1 MGVNRLERN
10 QSKGPQRSTYDTEFL
25 KFFLFDVLLATI
37 VGFVSWLVTRDHISS
52 LVISLVTGA
61 ILLLVELRFQ
71 LVKTKDDL
79 VESMGLQRAGLEDP
93 TLRSALRRLVTAYQ
107 GANARGDPKLSH
119 HARALLA
126 DVTND
131 MAQLQEGVLEIPQ
144 GSMYEWSLALMR
156 EAQHGV
162 QAHALV
168 EAHDFWLRGAG
179 KQYVEENLTAARRGV
194 KLSRVFTLDSTD
206 ELRPENLGLIQAQLE
221 AGIEVRVAFTKSLAR
236 ELLVDYAIFDDK
248 YVMYW
253 NLVPGT
259 KEVRSGRL
267 VATETEVRRARA
279 LHERVMNEAEPAA
292 AFIAR
297 LGLSLPVARTPGPAA
312 AKEAVPSSP
321 RRDSP

>member
-1 MGVNRLERN
+1 MPK
-10 QSKGPQRSTYDTEFL
+10 SPQRSTYDSEFL

-37 VGFVSWLVTRDHISS
+37 VGFVSWLVTRDQISS

-93 TLRSALRRLVTAYQ
+93 TLRGALRRLVTAYQ

-119 HARALLA
+119 HARALLS

-144 GSMYEWSLALMR
+144 GAMYEWSLSLMR
-156 EAQHGV
+156 ESRQSV

-194 KLSRVFTLDSTD
+194 KMSRVFTLDSTD
-206 ELRPENLGLIQAQLE
+206 ELRPENLSLIQAQME

-236 ELLVDYAIFDDK
+236 ELLVDYAIFDEK

-292 AFIAR
+292 TFLAR
-297 LGLSLPVARTPGPAA
+297 LGLNLPRPRIGPAVA
-312 AKEAVPSSP
+312 ADVTLMSP
-321 RRDSP
+321 RRPD